1 MRKPPLSPK
10 RDLIPLDRLE
20 EHACVFR
27 VLASPQR
34 IRILDFLDSA
44 GSPQRV
50 TEIVAACGGAQQAI
64 VSQQL
69 RILKDGGIV
78 DSERDGNRI
87 FYQIISPEV
96 RQYLAFLRESALS

>member
-1 MRKPPLSPK
+1 MRKSPLSPK
-10 RDLIPLDRLE
+10 RNLIPLDQLE
-20 EHACVFR
+20 EHARVFR
-27 VLASPQR
+27 LLTSPQR

-50 TEIVAACGGAQQAI
+50 TEIVSASEGVHQAI

-87 FYQIISPEV
+87 FYRITSPEV
-96 RQYLAFLRESALS
+96 RQYLKFLRESV